1 MKSCLSILLIRLC
14 AFLLQF
20 SRQLSGIF
28 FRLGQKPFVRA
39 KLGYR
44 FISLDQLQIS
54 NQSFSVIH
62 GYANCCLW

>member
-1 MKSCLSILLIRLC
+1 MKSCLSMLVSRLC

-20 SRQLSGIF
+20 SRQLSGVF

-44 FISLDQLQIS
+44 FISWDQLQIF

-62 GYANCCLW
+62 GYANVFL